1 MFLNQGS
8 GFGPLSRVR
17 VQSKVVQ
24 GPKDWCSGSSVQASI
39 GMYFARKLVYSIP

>member
-24 GPKDWCSGSSVQASI
+24 GPKDWCPVQGPVSRLQLGCI
-39 GMYFARKLVYSIP
+39 LPEN